1 MTAVFPHRTLDGE
14 LDLRLDDLHVDNEPR
29 TDCIEQ
35 HLRRIDLS
43 AACDGAWR
51 WLTAS
56 IDVYAPAGEIAEL
69 IDAGANPSVVLV
81 ISCSATNLRTA
92 LPLVASD
99 IVDGAWTGP
108 LTLFADDLRDKVSI
122 SAELVADLDGRP
134 VRRMATS
141 EPWVL
146 YVDPAAVPP
155 FEGTF
160 KVIWSHY
167 EQEQSIPDTAAS
179 ESFFIDLG
187 GSVPVVHLNA
197 DMEGLQQLMH
207 GEAERPQL
215 ELALRDAEMRRI
227 ATAAWTGAIG
237 ASAAAIRVDA
247 ETGEHQLPEKV
258 WMADILRSSLPGIY
272 PGVATDE
279 AVRRLRQDLVGD
291 DAAIIEAMIQ
301 LTVSRHMK
309 AGKVL
314 TRALKTNGG
323 SA

>member
-1 MTAVFPHRTLDGE
+1 VF
-14 LDLRLDDLHVDNEPR
+14 
-29 TDCIEQ
+29 
-35 HLRRIDLS
+35 
-43 AACDGAWR
+43 
-51 WLTAS
+51 
-56 IDVYAPAGEIAEL
+56 APAGEIAEL
-69 IDAGANPSVVLV
+69 LDEGADPSVVLV

-99 IVDGAWTGP
+99 AVDGAWTGP
-108 LTLFADDLRDKVSI
+108 LTLFAHDLRDKISM
-122 SAELVADLDGRP
+122 SAELVAELDGRP
-134 VRRMATS
+134 ARRMATS
-141 EPWVL
+141 QPWDL

-167 EQEQSIPDTAAS
+167 DQEPSIPGHAAS

-207 GEAERPQL
+207 GEAERPAL

-237 ASAAAIRVDA
+237 ASAAAIRIDA
-247 ETGEHQLPEKV
+247 ETGEHQLPQKA

-279 AVRRLRQDLVGD
+279 AIRRIRQDLLGD
-291 DAAIIEAMIQ
+291 EAAIIEAMIQ
-301 LTVSRHMK
+301 LTVSRHMQ
-309 AGKVL
+309 AGKRL
-314 TRALKTNGG
+314 LRALKTAGG
-323 SA
+323 IA